1 MSSVGFDGISTADA
15 RVWAIIGGVVGG
27 LLLLCSVVGSIAWQ
41 RIFFLRRQSQ
51 PSADKRSVLLRVI
64 DGLLLDI
71 AQLNFVLGITFFSL
85 LAPVLCFVWFSRQI
99 WLQISFILS
108 GALLLADRVYDS
120 VRLALHEAAH
130 RILSAL
136 RLFVVKTKLYRL
148 YCGCC
153 KHSRCAACD
162 AWCSDPQAVSPNR
175 SSTPL
180 TSTGEA
186 KRNAGPHSPVRGTR
200 SSSRTTQES
209 PRSPVS
215 PSRLGNIEV
224 IGSPRAAAGASAS
237 PSRRTPR
244 VADAVAPLPPQ
255 AAAHGSSVPSR
266 SLSSITLEAL
276 WTIWA
281 TDADVT
287 SSSAGLGP
295 SNNSERQ
302 RLRRNARGDWEEEVS
317 DEDEGHSG
325 FRDSGFREGASPPP
339 PSAPLR
345 TASTASHTSSTRQQP
360 PPPSAP
366 TISTASL
373 YRTGAPRP
381 SAPLASRLQTA
392 ASEPASVGSRA
403 LSEVTAATEPRSVC
417 NGTDPGRPMWPDDP
431 EYYET
436 ERAGPPPSAPPSEA
450 SMRAIQH
457 LRR

>member
-1 MSSVGFDGISTADA
+1 M
-15 RVWAIIGGVVGG
+15 
-27 LLLLCSVVGSIAWQ
+27 AWQ

-51 PSADKRSVLLRVI
+51 PIAADKRSVLLRVI
-64 DGLLLDI
+64 DGLLIDI

-85 LAPVLCFVWFSRQI
+85 LAPVLCFLWFLRQI
-99 WLQISFILS
+99 WLQISYVLS
-108 GALLLADRVYDS
+108 AALLLADRVYDS

-136 RLFVVKTKLYRL
+136 RLFVVKTQLYRF

-153 KHSRCAACD
+153 KQYTRCASCD
-162 AWCSDPQAVSPNR
+162 AWCRNPQKEETAVTRGAAQPPPYR

-180 TSTGEA
+180 TGGEA
-186 KRNAGPHSPVRGTR
+186 GENGNGPHSPVRGAR
-200 SSSRTTQES
+200 PSSRSTQDS

-215 PSRLGNIEV
+215 PSRLGDVEV
-224 IGSPRAAAGASAS
+224 VGSPRTAAGASVS

-244 VADAVAPLPPQ
+244 VADAVAPPPLQ
-255 AAAHGSSVPSR
+255 AQGSSVPSR
-266 SLSSITLEAL
+266 SLSNITLDAL

-281 TDADVT
+281 TDADIVT
-287 SSSAGLGP
+287 SPTGAG
-295 SNNSERQ
+295 STNNSSGRQ
-302 RLRRNARGDWEEEVS
+302 RVRRNARGDWEEEVS
-317 DEDEGHSG
+317 DEEEGHNG
-325 FRDSGFREGASPPP
+325 LREGAFPPL

-345 TASTASHTSSTRQQP
+345 TTSTASHSSSTRHQP

-366 TISTASL
+366 TLSAASL

-381 SAPLASRLQTA
+381 SAPLSSEVHSV

-403 LSEVTAATEPRSVC
+403 LSVATAATEPRSVC

-431 EYYET
+431 EYET
-436 ERAGPPPSAPPSEA
+436 ERAGPPPSAPPSAA
-450 SMRAIQH
+450 SVRAIQH